1 MRKIII
7 IATLIALISG
17 CDSKFAV
24 KAEKLCNS
32 PFESSIELIWCD
44 EKYTGS
50 IVRENS
56 SSIELSL
63 TSEKL
68 TSEITYS
75 IKDEGLTV
83 QMEGLE
89 FSMPYQKAPS
99 ESPVMIIYES
109 LMLMP
114 QVDISV
120 DKGAAVIQLP
130 KAEITYDNKLDKPL
144 NIKMADGE
152 LIFKNFKYT

>member
-44 EKYTGS
+44 ENYTGS

-75 IKDEGLTV
+75 IKDEGLTIW
-83 QMEGLE
+83 MEGLE

-99 ESPVMIIYES
+99 ESVVIILYES
-109 LMLMP
+109 LMLLP
-114 QVDISV
+114 QAEISG
-120 DKGAAVIQLP
+120 DKNAAVLSLP
-130 KAEITYDNKLDKPL
+130 KAEITYDNNFDKPVK
-144 NIKMADGE
+144 IKMTDGE
-152 LIFKNFKYT
+152 LSFTSFEYL